1 MNDLFQFPA
10 AAEATTTSRSK
21 PLPQVNICSHV
32 VTKPSTFGKDVE
44 YARLSEDDHAYTRAV
59 VEALN
64 DFRKELRQVLDM
76 PSGLFGRRSQSKQT
90 KGELLDGFIEKLS
103 RPNPAIRGRKGEDFT
118 IKQLKAFNKIIDDV
132 NALLSGESIEHVNVP

>member
-10 AAEATTTSRSK
+10 AAAATPATRSK
-21 PLPQVNICSHV
+21 SLPAANICSHV
-32 VTKPSTFGKDVE
+32 VTKTSTFGRDVE

-59 VEALN
+59 IEALN
-64 DFRKELRQVLDM
+64 HFRKELRQVLDM
-76 PSGLFGRRSQSKQT
+76 PSGLYGRRSQSKQT

-103 RPNPAIRGRKGEDFT
+103 KPHPAIRGRKGEDFT
-118 IKQLKAFNKIIDDV
+118 IKQLKALNKIIDDV

>member
-10 AAEATTTSRSK
+10 ATAAAPATRSK
-21 PLPQVNICSHV
+21 SLPTANICSHV

-44 YARLSEDDHAYTRAV
+44 YARLSEDDHAYTRTV

-90 KGELLDGFIEKLS
+90 KGELLDGFIEKLGK
-103 RPNPAIRGRKGEDFT
+103 PHPAIRGRKGEDFT
-118 IKQLKAFNKIIDDV
+118 LKQLKALNKIIDDV
-132 NALLSGESIEHVNVP
+132 NALLSGETIEHVTVP